1 MLLVCFVNSPVLMN
15 YMGEGWYTVQYSYL
29 SSRLWLLECAMPTVW
44 KVFLKKIICSFQK
57 NNQSWKEQIIL
68 LRNTFQTVGIAHSS
82 SHRFFAWQKT
92 AWYHVPPLSHVIHRH
107 MHILMYFHECQ
118 RGFGSTPFNP
128 QATEAGLRMHIQPS
142 CIAGALEFRSL
153 KMRIPSLNLSTLY
166 YRLFQ
171 DRTNGYPSHKLI
183 IMVSTHHN

>member
-1 MLLVCFVNSPVLMN
+1 MPL
-15 YMGEGWYTVQYSYL
+15 GEGWYTVPYSYL

-82 SHRFFAWQKT
+82 SHTLDSLHDRKLYGT
-92 AWYHVPPLSHVIHRH
+92 MYHPSPMYFISTCTKRVFYL
-107 MHILMYFHECQ
+107 LMYFHECQ

-153 KMRIPSLNLSTLY
+153 KMTIPSLNLSTLY
-166 YRLFQ
+166 YQLFQ